1 MYGARVYKTLCA
13 CDSGLRRLCAYRP
26 QTKTRRSW
34 GEAARP
40 AAGVRLPGPRAAMY
54 VWADCII
61 TASLNRLTYP
71 RS

>member
-40 AAGVRLPGPRAAMY
+40 GARECGCQGRAPP
-54 VWADCII
+54 C
-61 TASLNRLTYP
+61 TFGLTV
-71 RS
+71 